1 MQCKL
6 RKAAF
11 ALADRSFSQSDEEE
25 VGQQNTQRAAPH
37 RGGVRLLSARFGRL
51 VQVPLDEV
59 LASPPLLYITSR
71 RVSDM
76 DLCVGWARLD
86 RFVVRGLAR
95 LVRFVFCHM

>member
-59 LASPPLLYITSR
+59 LSFPAPVVHHIAERIRHGHVCGLGE
-71 RVSDM
+71 
-76 DLCVGWARLD
+76 VG
-86 RFVVRGLAR
+86 
-95 LVRFVFCHM
+95 